1 MHLLKQE
8 HSTKV
13 QIRLSANTS
22 TSDMRC
28 RKNGILNTRCGCI
41 SASPAFDPG
50 GKINHLFEKTTTTKK
65 KKEKKRQ
72 QLLLLSS
79 LTRTRLTRGEGRRV
93 IALSRCM
100 TCRSGIKILKPAS
113 QVSMW
118 INGIF
123 KKFEFD
129 QRRRVCGSKWSK
141 RPITGARTVGSVLN
155 RISRRDKWQLTSQLD
170 PSVNSQENIAGSC
183 PRWAPS
189 QSHWIRLWMLIYR
202 SSLTGCFFR
211 HLFLVVN

>member
-13 QIRLSANTS
+13 QIQLSANTS

-28 RKNGILNTRCGCI
+28 RKNVVLNTRCGCI

-50 GKINHLFEKTTTTKK
+50 GKINHLFEKTTTKK

-93 IALSRCM
+93 VALSRCM

-123 KKFEFD
+123 LKILIRSKTTSLWIKVIKKANYRCQD
-129 QRRRVCGSKWSK
+129 SWKRAKPDKSQRQMTVNKSAGSK
-141 RPITGARTVGSVLN
+141 R
-155 RISRRDKWQLTSQLD
+155 
-170 PSVNSQENIAGSC
+170 
-183 PRWAPS
+183 
-189 QSHWIRLWMLIYR
+189 
-202 SSLTGCFFR
+202 
-211 HLFLVVN
+211 